1 MTSLNQDIKDKLS
14 RLNVF
19 EKIILANGIVFLL
32 SSITLKLQGSGANLE
47 WLSLSKSLS
56 DLASRPWTV
65 ITYGFTHYSVVHL
78 FFNMVVLYFFGRS
91 FSNLFKTN
99 ISLKVYILGILSGA
113 FAFVFVYNIYPSGIL
128 ETVGPLV
135 GASAGIRAI
144 IIFLCAYLPHK
155 EVRFFTFQFP
165 LKYIGIALVLFDV
178 PGLFSQNAGGSVA
191 HFGGYILGYFY
202 AKQLQSGTDIG
213 VFMDR
218 IISYFS
224 GVSMPLKTVHRT
236 KSKSKS
242 TSFAGKKKEDFDRY
256 THQKQIDLILDK
268 ISKSGYESLTQAEKD
283 FLFRAGK

>member
-56 DLASRPWTV
+56 DLASRPWT
-65 ITYGFTHYSVVHL
+65 ILTYGFTHYSLVHL

-99 ISLKVYILGILSGA
+99 VSLKVYILGILSGA
-113 FAFVFVYNIYPSGIL
+113 FAFVFVYTIYPSGIL

-202 AKQLQSGTDIG
+202 AKQFQNGTDIG

-236 KSKSKS
+236 KSKS

>member
-32 SSITLKLQGSGANLE
+32 SSLTLKLQGLGANLE

-65 ITYGFTHYSVVHL
+65 ITYGFTHYSVGHL

-165 LKYIGIALVLFDV
+165 LKYIGIALVIFDV
-178 PGLFSQNAGGSVA
+178 PGLFSQNSGGSVA

-202 AKQLQSGTDIG
+202 AKQFQNGTDIG

-236 KSKSKS
+236 KSKS

>member
-32 SSITLKLQGSGANLE
+32 SSLTLKLQGLGANLE

-65 ITYGFTHYSVVHL
+65 LTYGFTHYSVVHL

-165 LKYIGIALVLFDV
+165 LKYIGIALVIFDV
-178 PGLFSQNAGGSVA
+178 PGLFFQNAGGSVA

-202 AKQLQSGTDIG
+202 AKQFQNGTDIG

-236 KSKSKS
+236 KSKS